1 VVRQVTP
8 PRGTFLTVQIDRG
21 IKTFDGTHRTTML
34 ITTLADR
41 PDLVFT
47 VARWLWEG
55 SFRKRGLPMSWS
67 LSALDAHLGAGTIPA
82 TLIVL
87 ERGEPLGALGLVA
100 HMPGDAF
107 RPEHSPWIT
116 HVYVVPEARGRG
128 LGSQLIRAGER
139 YARALGHPRVYAQV
153 DRGADWFMEQGWS
166 PLRVTEGSWGLRT
179 ELWKRLRASGTTPRS
194 EGRAA

>member
-1 VVRQVTP
+1 M
-8 PRGTFLTVQIDRG
+8 QIDPVSDTLNDVHG
-21 IKTFDGTHRTTML
+21 STML

-82 TLIVL
+82 TLVVL
-87 ERGEPLGALGLVA
+87 ERGEALGALGLVA
-100 HMPGDAF
+100 HMPGDTF

-116 HVYVVPEARGRG
+116 HVHVVPEARGRG
-128 LGSQLIRAGER
+128 LGSHLLRAGER
-139 YARALGHPRVYAQV
+139 YARAIGHPRVYAQV
-153 DRGADWFMEQGWS
+153 DRGADWFLGQGWS